1 MSTSL
6 SIVIPCFNERAT
18 LRTLVKRV
26 LAAPPEDLP
35 KKIVIVDDGSTDGSG
50 EVADDIA
57 DGNPEVKVIHHNR
70 NLGKGAAIR
79 SGQKSAAGDIV
90 IIQDADLEYDPRCY
104 PQLIAP
110 ILEGRADVVY
120 GSRFLGGGARRALYF
135 RHAIG
140 NRLLTTLSNLATDL
154 YLTDMETGYK
164 VFRGDYF
171 RMIPI
176 QSNRFGFE
184 PEITAKAARLG
195 LRVYEVPIE
204 YHGRA
209 YHAGKKIRWLDGISA
224 FYAIVKYWLSD
235 GLSGMGE
242 GLSALVSMRGAGRYN
257 DWVFSKIAPYIGNR
271 ILEAGSGIGNVTQH
285 IQQRELVV
293 ATDINERYLDVLSNV
308 FRDCPNVMVEKF
320 DLTNIAA
327 YEKFVPD
334 KLDTVLCIN
343 VLEHIERDEEVL
355 QEFYQ
360 ILTPGGRAVVLVPQ
374 GKWLYGSMDEGVG
387 YKRRY
392 SRSELTAKMEKAG
405 FKVEKLIG
413 INRASTLPWFI
424 NGRILRRKTVPGLQV
439 KMFDS
444 VITFVRILDHI
455 LPIPAMSLIAVGRKE
470 NTGG

>member
-18 LRTLVKRV
+18 LRALVDRV
-26 LAAPPEDLP
+26 LAAPPEKLSREV
-35 KKIVIVDDGSTDGSG
+35 VIVDDGSTDGSN
-50 EVADDIA
+50 EIADDISRN
-57 DGNPEVKVIHHNR
+57 NPQVKVVHHDRNR
-70 NLGKGAAIR
+70 GKGAAVR
-79 SGQKSAAGDIV
+79 SAQKSAGGDIV

-135 RHAIG
+135 RHALG

-184 PEITAKAARLG
+184 PEITAKAAKLG

-204 YHGRA
+204 YHGRT
-209 YHAGKKIRWLDGISA
+209 YLAGKKIRWLDGISA
-224 FYAIVKYWLSD
+224 FYTIVKYWLFD
-235 GLSGMGE
+235 GLSGMGK
-242 GLSALVSMRGAGRYN
+242 GLEALVSMKGARRYN
-257 DWVFSKIAPYIGNR
+257 DWVFRKIAPYIGNR
-271 ILEAGSGIGNVTQH
+271 IFEAGSGIGNVTQH

-293 ATDINERYLDVLSNV
+293 AADIDEQYTEVLSNV
-308 FRDCPNVMVEKF
+308 FHDSPNVRVEKF
-320 DLTNIAA
+320 DLTDIAA

-343 VLEHIERDEEVL
+343 VLEHIGPDEQVL
-355 QEFYQ
+355 KEFYR
-360 ILTPGGRAVVLVPQ
+360 ILAPGGRAVVLVPQ
-374 GKWLYGSMDEGVG
+374 GKWLYGSMDESVG
-387 YKRRY
+387 HKRRY
-392 SRSELTAKMEKAG
+392 SRSDLAARMERAG
-405 FKVEKLIG
+405 FRVEKLIG

-444 VITFVRILDHI
+444 VITFVRMLDHI
-455 LPIPAMSLIAVGRKE
+455 LPIPAMSLIAIGRKE
-470 NTGG
+470 KTAD